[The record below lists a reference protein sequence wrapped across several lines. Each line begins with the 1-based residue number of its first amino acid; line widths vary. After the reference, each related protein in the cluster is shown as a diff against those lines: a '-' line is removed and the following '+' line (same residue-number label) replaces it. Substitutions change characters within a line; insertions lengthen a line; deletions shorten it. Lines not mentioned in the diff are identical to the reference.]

1 MPKKSKAALSKEAQ
15 TQVKKRT
22 DEMLDDDVVD
32 VDDDADFDE
41 SSVLAKAEVSAD
53 QKMAMRRRLENYL
66 EERRLQKELGDDFDY
81 Q

>member
-32 VDDDADFDE
+32 ADEADFDE
-41 SSVLAKAEVSAD
+41 SSVLAKAEVSVD
-53 QKMAMRRRLENYL
+53 QKMAMRRRLETYL
-66 EERRLQKELGDDFDY
+66 EERRLKKELGDDFDY
-81 Q
+81 L

>member
-32 VDDDADFDE
+32 VEDADFDE
-41 SSVLAKAEVSAD
+41 SNVLAKAEVSVD
-53 QKMAMRRRLENYL
+53 QKMAMRRRLETYL
-66 EERRLQKELGDDFDY
+66 EERRLKKELGDDFEY
-81 Q
+81 L

>member
-1 MPKKSKAALSKEAQ
+1 MP
-15 TQVKKRT
+15 KKRT

-32 VDDDADFDE
+32 MEDADFDE
-41 SSVLAKAEVSAD
+41 SSVLAKAEVSTD
-53 QKMAMRRRLENYL
+53 HKMAMRRRLENYL

>member
-1 MPKKSKAALSKEAQ
+1 MPKKSKAALSKQAQ

-22 DEMLDDDVVD
+22 EELLDDEVIDEEGNE
-32 VDDDADFDE
+32 FDE
-41 SSVLAKAEVSAD
+41 SSALAKSEGSVD
-53 QKMAMRRRLENYL
+53 HKMAMRRRLEDYL

>member
-1 MPKKSKAALSKEAQ
+1 MPRKSKAALSKEAQ
-15 TQVKKRT
+15 SQVKKRT
-22 DEMLDDDVVD
+22 DEMLDDDVAEGD
-32 VDDDADFDE
+32 ESDFDE
-41 SSVLAKAEVSAD
+41 SSVLAKDEGSVD

>member
-22 DEMLDDDVVD
+22 DEMLDDDVVEEGET
-32 VDDDADFDE
+32 DFDE
-41 SSVLAKAEVSAD
+41 SSVLAKAEVSVD

-66 EERRLQKELGDDFDY
+66 EERRLKKELGDDFDY
-81 Q
+81 L

>member
-32 VDDDADFDE
+32 VEEADFDE
-41 SSVLAKAEVSAD
+41 SSVLTKAEVSVD
-53 QKMAMRRRLENYL
+53 HKMAMRRRLETYL
-66 EERRLQKELGDDFDY
+66 EERRLKKELGDDFDY
-81 Q
+81 L

>member
-22 DEMLDDDVVD
+22 DEMLDDDVVEEGET
-32 VDDDADFDE
+32 DFDE
-41 SSVLAKAEVSAD
+41 SSVLAKAEASVD

-66 EERRLQKELGDDFDY
+66 EERRLKKELGDDFYDL
-81 Q
+81 

>member
-32 VDDDADFDE
+32 VEEADFDE
-41 SSVLAKAEVSAD
+41 SSVLAKAEVSVD
-53 QKMAMRRRLENYL
+53 QKMAMRRRLEAYL
-66 EERRLQKELGDDFDY
+66 EERRLKKELGDDFDY
-81 Q
+81 L

>member
-1 MPKKSKAALSKEAQ
+1 MPKKSKAALSKHAQ

-22 DEMLDDDVVD
+22 EELLDDDVID
-32 VDDDADFDE
+32 EEGNEFDE
-41 SSVLAKAEVSAD
+41 SSALAKESSVD
-53 QKMAMRRRLENYL
+53 HKMAMRRRLEDYL

>member
-1 MPKKSKAALSKEAQ
+1 MPRKSKAALSKEAQ
-15 TQVKKRT
+15 SQVKKRT
-22 DEMLDDDVVD
+22 DEMLDDEVIEVD
-32 VDDDADFDE
+32 EADFEE
-41 SSVLAKAEVSAD
+41 SSVLAKAEGSVD

>member
-15 TQVKKRT
+15 SQVKKRT
-22 DEMLDDDVVD
+22 DEMLDDDVAGVEED
-32 VDDDADFDE
+32 VEFDE
-41 SSVLAKAEVSAD
+41 ASVLAKAEVSAD

>member
-15 TQVKKRT
+15 NQVKKRT

-32 VDDDADFDE
+32 VEDADFDE
-41 SSVLAKAEVSAD
+41 SSVLAKAEVSVD

-66 EERRLQKELGDDFDY
+66 EERRLKKELGDDFDY
-81 Q
+81 L

>member
-32 VDDDADFDE
+32 VEEADFDE
-41 SSVLAKAEVSAD
+41 SSVLAKAEVSVD
-53 QKMAMRRRLENYL
+53 HKMAMRRRLEAYL
-66 EERRLQKELGDDFDY
+66 EERRLKKELGDDFDY
-81 Q
+81 L

>member
-32 VDDDADFDE
+32 VDEADFDE
-41 SSVLAKAEVSAD
+41 SSVLAKAEVSVD
-53 QKMAMRRRLENYL
+53 HKMAMRRRLEAYL
-66 EERRLQKELGDDFDY
+66 EERRLKKELGDDFDY
-81 Q
+81 L

>member
-22 DEMLDDDVVD
+22 DEMLDDDVAD
-32 VDDDADFDE
+32 VEEVDFDE
-41 SSVLAKAEVSAD
+41 SSVLAKAEVSVD
-53 QKMAMRRRLENYL
+53 HKMAMRRRLENYL
-66 EERRLQKELGDDFDY
+66 EERRLKKELGDDFDY